1 MARKKKTKRVPKG
14 SHRMPDGTIMKDKA
28 MKRKRGRKVK
38 KAPALNRQEPWFLG
52 RDYSSTSFTQLHQVN
67 KYNHAVEGL
76 EVLRGYTG
84 RQNELDRRINEQ
96 KGSQDDLYKRVDV
109 AQKLAE
115 GIRND
120 YKKEMAAEQADR
132 RSGLAAV
139 HRDLRADLVQ
149 SLQDQQQNLVGV
161 IQQDRQHT
169 LKIINQRSADNRA
182 FFMAR
187 YGQSKPYTPGT
198 SVGYSSSSPRST
210 PSPIA
215 AKAATPSTQL
225 GSGTLLGQVSPTTQY
240 RPASPRPAPRRSP
253 SPTPRPARRV
263 RSVSP
268 SGGLAPGVYK
278 ALRLAGLPDRSVQT
292 SAFDRRVAEIEAARA
307 SNSGER
313 TKVEKGTASFTFT
326 D

>member
-28 MKRKRGRKVK
+28 MKRKRVKRVKRVK

-96 KGSQDDLYKRVDV
+96 KGTQADLYQRVDV

-240 RPASPRPAPRRSP
+240 RSVSPP
-253 SPTPRPARRV
+253 SARRA

-268 SGGLAPGVYK
+268 SAGFAPGIYR
-278 ALRLAGLPDRSVQT
+278 ALRLAGIPERSVQT
-292 SAFDRRVAEIEAARA
+292 NDFDRRIAEIEAERA

-326 D
+326 E